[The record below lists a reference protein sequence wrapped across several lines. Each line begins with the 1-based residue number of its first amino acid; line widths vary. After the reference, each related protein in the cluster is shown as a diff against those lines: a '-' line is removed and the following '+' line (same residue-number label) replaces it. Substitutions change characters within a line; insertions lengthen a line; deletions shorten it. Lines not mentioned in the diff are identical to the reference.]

1 MALNNEKY
9 IFILQVVF
17 IWNYRLMLFSINNV
31 FDRRNF
37 FSFIIHICD
46 CIFYY
51 DSENFKFQFF
61 YQKSVPVLLW
71 DKKLFL
77 SLSVCLPF

>member
-31 FDRRNF
+31 FDRK
-37 FSFIIHICD
+37 SFLALNTH
-46 CIFYY
+46 
-51 DSENFKFQFF
+51 
-61 YQKSVPVLLW
+61 L
-71 DKKLFL
+71 
-77 SLSVCLPF
+77 